1 MSKKEQYRQ
10 FLAKFIDNCQS
21 GQQTCSFQEFCRQ
34 HNVDLSSVRKVLKE
48 EYPILCTIPGY
59 KRMHSK
65 TNHTLLQRCSQIYT
79 EYKTMCE
86 QGQKPGTF
94 QQYYNSFGIRTSEMY
109 SFMHKN
115 NLKDTA

>member
-34 HNVDLSSVRKVLKE
+34 HNVDRSCVRKVLKE

-65 TNHTLLQRCSQIYT
+65 TNASLPLETRTKIAAQSWTAIIFNRHLLPRTAVPRLRPQRPLFFYETGPQ
-79 EYKTMCE
+79 
-86 QGQKPGTF
+86 
-94 QQYYNSFGIRTSEMY
+94 
-109 SFMHKN
+109 
-115 NLKDTA
+115 